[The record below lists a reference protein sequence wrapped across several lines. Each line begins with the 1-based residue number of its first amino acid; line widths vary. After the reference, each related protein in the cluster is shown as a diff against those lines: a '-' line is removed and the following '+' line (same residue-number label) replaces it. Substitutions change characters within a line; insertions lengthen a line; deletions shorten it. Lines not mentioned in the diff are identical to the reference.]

1 MSKILLNHRSKCWTK
16 IRFYIARTQSER
28 EKQVLFCPTDR
39 QQPGAFFLS
48 CASIRQKYI
57 I

>member
-16 IRFYIARTQSER
+16 IRFYIAKTQSER

-39 QQPGAFFLS
+39 QQPGAFFSS
-48 CASIRQKYI
+48 CAS
-57 I
+57 